1 MVLLACTTFLFA
13 GAYLSSLIVPGAV
26 LLGITLL
33 YPPWR
38 APGAA
43 PPLHRWL
50 IAIAAMVA
58 LQLVPLPDFL
68 IDRLSPAARGIW
80 QSLSLTP
87 VRGALPLSVDL
98 TATLRAL
105 AIGGGSLLVFVLSRQ
120 VFAAGGVRIA
130 VRGVATIGLVLS
142 AISLAQNATAH
153 GLIYWRW
160 DPGEG
165 PPPFGPFLNRNH
177 FATWIV
183 LAVPMCFGYLLAHS
197 AAHRQQ
203 EKPYPT
209 WHRRVLR
216 LLDAR
221 SIWLTCAICLML
233 VALVTCLSRSGMIG
247 VAVAAVAGIFL
258 RRRGQSGRSPAVA
271 WAVVAVA
278 MTVIAIAIRIDPGDL
293 VVRFRSAGAAAVYRV
308 GIWQAT
314 LPVVQNFWLTG
325 SGAGTLETVM
335 LVSQHTP
342 SLFRINAAHNHYLQV
357 AAEGGL
363 LVGIPVLVALVLLVR
378 ESAAALARDDSGMY
392 YLRAGACCGLAGV
405 AVQSIWETG
414 LTSPANGVLAAI
426 VAAVVVHHAAPR
438 ARAEAEA

>member
-26 LLGITLL
+26 LVVLTLL
-33 YPPWR
+33 YRPWR

-50 IAIAAMVA
+50 IAIAAMMA
-58 LQLVPLPDFL
+58 LQLVPLPELL

-120 VFAAGGVRIA
+120 VFTAGGVRIA

-142 AISLAQNATAH
+142 AISLAQNATSH

-165 PPPFGPFLNRNH
+165 PAPFGPFLNRNH

-197 AAHRQQ
+197 AAHRPHD
-203 EKPYPT
+203 KPSAT

-221 SIWLTCAICLML
+221 SIWLRCAICLML
-233 VALVTCLSRSGMIG
+233 VALV
-247 VAVAAVAGIFL
+247 
-258 RRRGQSGRSPAVA
+258 
-271 WAVVAVA
+271 
-278 MTVIAIAIRIDPGDL
+278 
-293 VVRFRSAGAAAVYRV
+293 
-308 GIWQAT
+308 
-314 LPVVQNFWLTG
+314 
-325 SGAGTLETVM
+325 
-335 LVSQHTP
+335 
-342 SLFRINAAHNHYLQV
+342 LF
-357 AAEGGL
+357 
-363 LVGIPVLVALVLLVR
+363 VR